1 MLVVPGAA
9 LRAVSTC
16 YSGGSSAVVVYWGIL
31 TKGSQRSPASAKR
44 PVVATVPE

>member
-16 YSGGSSAVVVYWGIL
+16 YSGGSSAVVYWGIL
-31 TKGSQRSPASAKR
+31 TKGTQRSPASAKR
-44 PVVATVPE
+44 PVVATAPE